1 MSKTK
6 CYTFTNLLGNATDV
20 PLDLFKPSKDLEGW
34 LKEIGQLTGKAA
46 DARLKLSKR
55 ADKVADGS
63 DPSKSRADA
72 IGIHL
77 DLEDASLRLTRLIG
91 DVHAETISMVQKT
104 LEDAGAKRKDL
115 AVEKRSVVKG
125 AKDLLLELYPGKRD
139 RTQAAVELGKQR
151 SVRQAQEDEAQA
163 RKIEAGL
170 NMLLEHVS
178 PEHGNRRLQTGNAIG
193 GSVAAP
199 DYLGNCRRFIEALTG
214 AAM

>member
-6 CYTFTNLLGNATDV
+6 CYTFTNLLGNTSEI

-34 LKEIGQLTGKAA
+34 LREIGELNAKAT
-46 DARLKLSKR
+46 DARQKLAKR
-55 ADKVADGS
+55 ADKVQAGS

-77 DLEDASLRLTRLIG
+77 DLEDASLRLTRLIS

-104 LEDAGAKRKDL
+104 LEDANAKRKNL
-115 AVEKRSVVKG
+115 ALEKRSVVKS

-151 SVRQAQEDEAQA
+151 SVRQSLEDEAQA
-163 RKIEAGL
+163 RRVEAALG
-170 NMLLEHVS
+170 MLLEHVS
-178 PEHGNRRLQTGNAIG
+178 PSHGNRRLQTGDVIG
-193 GSVAAP
+193 GSFVAV

-214 AAM
+214 STM